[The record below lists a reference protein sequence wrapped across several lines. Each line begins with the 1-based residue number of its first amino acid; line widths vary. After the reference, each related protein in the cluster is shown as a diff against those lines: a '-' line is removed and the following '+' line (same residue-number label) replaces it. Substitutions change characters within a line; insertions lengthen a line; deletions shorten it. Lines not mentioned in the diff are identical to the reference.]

1 MIESALQ
8 NPRVRDLL
16 RIAFVL
22 AFILQVVPIMV
33 WVERKVCA
41 YVQDRI
47 GPNRAALFGT
57 VRLGGMIHSLTDAL
71 KMIFKEDIRPTKANR
86 FFYLIAPFLVVTPA
100 LLAAAVIPFA
110 DE

>member
-8 NPRVRDLL
+8 NPRVLDLL

-22 AFILQVVPIMV
+22 AFILQIVPIMI

-41 YVQDRI
+41 YIQDRI
-47 GPNRAALFGT
+47 GPNRANVAGI
-57 VRLGGMIHSLTDAL
+57 RLGGMIHSLSDAL

-100 LLAAAVIPFA
+100 LLAAAVIP
-110 DE
+110 